1 MILDNLTRTNILSS
15 IAKNRENPLNMPL
28 ESIRSLMQ
36 ADLKAT
42 DTFICEALSSDI
54 LLINQLVEYIL
65 TCGGKRVRPLL
76 VLLSARALDHSG
88 QQHIDLAAAIEMI
101 HTATLLHDDVVDSS
115 TLRRGNK
122 TANHIW
128 GNEASVLVGDF
139 LYSRAFQLIVRL
151 KNLEIMDIFASA
163 TNLIAEGEVMQLI
176 NCNNPDTTEQAYY
189 DVIQRKTAKLFEVA
203 SQAGAALC
211 HYHSDQMAA
220 MQQYGMSLG
229 TAYQLIDDALDY
241 SSSAKEMGKNQGDD
255 LAEGKP
261 TLPLIHALRQG
272 TKAEGKLIREAI
284 KNGSTKHIDS
294 ILTIIESTG
303 AIEYTANAAKQLIQK
318 ATNSLRHI
326 PESPYRQ
333 ALHHLAEFVVA
344 RNY

>member
-1 MILDNLTRTNILSS
+1 MT
-15 IAKNRENPLNMPL
+15 ENMPL
-28 ESIRSLMQ
+28 ESIRSLVQ
-36 ADLKAT
+36 ADLEAT
-42 DTFICEALSSDI
+42 DNFICTELSSDI
-54 LLINQLVEYIL
+54 LLINQLVEYVL
-65 TCGGKRVRPLL
+65 TCGGKRVRPLV
-76 VLLSARALDHSG
+76 VLLTARALNHNG
-88 QQHIDLAAAIEMI
+88 QQHIDLAAAIELI

-139 LYSRAFQLIVRL
+139 LYSRAFQLIVKL

-163 TNLIAEGEVMQLI
+163 TNLIAEGEILQLI
-176 NCNNPDTTEQAYY
+176 NCNDPDMTEQAYY

-203 SQAGAALC
+203 SRIGTALC
-211 HYHSDQMAA
+211 HYNSQQMAA

-241 SSSAKEMGKNQGDD
+241 SSSAEEMGKNTGDD
-255 LAEGKP
+255 LAEGKA
-261 TLPLIHALRQG
+261 TLPLIHALRCG
-272 TKAEGKLIREAI
+272 TKAETKLIRKAI
-284 KNGSTKHIDS
+284 TSGSAKNIES

-303 AIEYTANAAKQLIQK
+303 AIEYTANAAKKQIQQ
-318 ATNSLRHI
+318 ATNSLIHL

-333 ALHHLAEFVVA
+333 ALHDLAEFVVD
-344 RNY
+344 RKY